1 MTQRIGFLRDFR
13 SLVRGV
19 AVMAAIAALSACAS
33 SDSATSQ
40 SASAGAERKG
50 INTGTFP
57 NLNVPPKVAAEQIT
71 PEEKAAKLAQL
82 KAEKQHLSAEGTTAK
97 PTTSAADLKKLA
109 QGHAQDALKQIEGE

>member
-13 SLVRGV
+13 SLVRSV

-40 SASAGAERKG
+40 SASAERKG

-82 KAEKQHLSAEGTTAK
+82 KAEKQQLTAEGTTAK